1 LVRQVRGNINNEL
14 NVNLDTIIELDLK
27 AQDEKVDTDPSPR
40 MVPLM
45 TDGDEDPIN

>member
-1 LVRQVRGNINNEL
+1 M
-14 NVNLDTIIELDLK
+14 NLDRIIELDFK